1 MRPRVPGARSQFVI
15 NNRRDRTRGRVR
27 TQKREFMPITLVN
40 PLNEAVRET
49 RKAAPKLDSL
59 AGKTI
64 GLLDISKPGG
74 SVFLDRLESLLR
86 ERYGVTSVV
95 RAMKPTFTKPAPEA
109 VIDQLLAAR
118 CDAVIE
124 ALAD

>member
-1 MRPRVPGARSQFVI
+1 
-15 NNRRDRTRGRVR
+15 
-27 TQKREFMPITLVN
+27 MPITLVN
-40 PLNEAVRET
+40 PMDESVRQERT
-49 RKAAPKLDSL
+49 AATKLDTLS
-59 AGKTI
+59 GKTV

-86 ERYGVTSVV
+86 ERYGVASVI

-109 VIDQLLAAR
+109 VIEQLLQAR

>member
-1 MRPRVPGARSQFVI
+1 
-15 NNRRDRTRGRVR
+15 
-27 TQKREFMPITLVN
+27 MPTILIN
-40 PLNEAVRET
+40 PLNETQREQ
-49 RKAAPKLDSL
+49 RHAAPRLATL

-74 SVFLDRLESLLR
+74 SYFLDHLERLLKEQF
-86 ERYGVTSVV
+86 GVAHVV
-95 RAMKPTFTKPAPEA
+95 RAMKPTFTKPAPAA
-109 VIDQLLAAR
+109 VLESFVNTR

>member
-1 MRPRVPGARSQFVI
+1 
-15 NNRRDRTRGRVR
+15 
-27 TQKREFMPITLVN
+27 MPITLVN
-40 PLNEAVRET
+40 PLDET
-49 RKAAPKLDSL
+49 ARQQRKVAPKLSTL
-59 AGKTI
+59 SGKI
-64 GLLDISKPGG
+64 VGLLDISKPGG

-86 ERYGVTSVV
+86 ERYGVASVV

-109 VIDQLLAAR
+109 IIDQLLAAR

>member
-1 MRPRVPGARSQFVI
+1 MTTV
-15 NNRRDRTRGRVR
+15 
-27 TQKREFMPITLVN
+27 LVN
-40 PLNEAVRET
+40 PFDET
-49 RKAAPKLDSL
+49 RRVQAKAARRLMTL

-74 SVFLDRLESLLR
+74 SIFLDHLDHLLK
-86 ERYGVTSVV
+86 ERYAVGAVA
-95 RAMKPTFTKPAPEA
+95 RRMKPTFTKPAPEA
-109 VIDQLLAAR
+109 VIAELSE